1 MNTLGE
7 VSKVLAERATKRR
20 YGKMQL
26 AADAGVTYR
35 TLNHVLS
42 GEQDFKVSTL
52 MAVADR
58 LGLELMLVPK
68 EARVMFPAGQ
78 EQTIT
83 ARDNLRTNLRGFK
96 GAKLQGFK
104 APLAFSEEEHPSG
117 IVSKVRARLAHA
129 RKRGL

>member
-1 MNTLGE
+1 MKTLGE
-7 VSKVLAERATKRR
+7 VSKVLSERAERRR

-35 TLNHVLS
+35 TLSHVLG

-68 EARVMFPAGQ
+68 EARVMF
-78 EQTIT
+78 QTSISVRE
-83 ARDNLRTNLRGFK
+83 APERVLRDVERLSTSNLNRQVG
-96 GAKLQGFK
+96 K
-104 APLAFSEEEHPSG
+104 ALPSG
-117 IVSKVRARLAHA
+117 IVSKVQARLARA
-129 RKRGL
+129 RKGGA